1 MRVLD
6 AQPLLPECFHFCA
19 PYRYQLL
26 VDDVSPGGLNCED
39 YGFAI
44 CDPATGERAEV
55 RRVTPNQ
62 TSALHILALLSR
74 NQVSPVHLRD
84 VLDDCLAI

>member
-6 AQPLLPECFHFCA
+6 AQILLPERFPLCA
-19 PYRYQLL
+19 PYRYRLL
-26 VDDVSPGGLNCED
+26 VDDVSTGGLNCED

-55 RRVTPNQ
+55 RHITPNQ
-62 TSALHILALLSR
+62 TSALHILALLFR